1 MVQHPP
7 PPLDGL
13 PAGPPQDRAL
23 REVEAKARN
32 TTVERALPLDAAV
45 RITLQFHPDRWHEG
59 RPILQAL
66 REDGCYKSQFETRT
80 SNGGL
85 TAHEGGDR
93 WRWESRIFGGAY
105 DGAAPGERP
114 KYGALNHRALPTG
127 AAPRFGSACLRL
139 KPEVLQRAT
148 FCYPDSVFEPQH
160 FGTADHATA
169 LIALAEANSQPD
181 PLDRYIEAHVH
192 GPVLLA
198 RDVEA
203 LVLDPCFRETPL
215 EELAR
220 ELPCPVEWHEGF
232 RLEVEA
238 LLQHADYRGPAIAAL
253 GTQIARKGVLT
264 PATIGDAVA
273 SGQHDP
279 QALKK
284 VWHCVARFG
293 DLSKA
298 QGA

>member
-1 MVQHPP
+1 MVHHPP
-7 PPLDGL
+7 PHGGL
-13 PAGPPQDRAL
+13 TPGSPQDRAL
-23 REVEAKARN
+23 GQVGVRHAKGA
-32 TTVERALPLDAAV
+32 AQPLDAAA
-45 RITLQFHPDRWHEG
+45 RITLQFHPDRWHQG
-59 RPILQAL
+59 RPLLQAL

-93 WRWESRIFGGAY
+93 WQWESRIFGGAY
-105 DGAAPGERP
+105 DGAAPAERP
-114 KYGALNHRALPTG
+114 KYGALDLRARPTG
-127 AAPRFGSACLRL
+127 AAPRFGSSYLRL
-139 KPEVLQRAT
+139 QPHVLQRAT

-160 FGTADHATA
+160 FGTAAQA
-169 LIALAEANSQPD
+169 AQLLALAEADSQPD

-192 GPVLLA
+192 GPVLLS

-203 LVLDPCFRETPL
+203 LVLDPCFRGTHL
-215 EELAR
+215 EELAHR
-220 ELPCPVEWHEGF
+220 LPCQVEWQAGF
-232 RLEVEA
+232 RLEAET
-238 LLQHADYRGPAIAAL
+238 LLRHPDYRGAAIATL
-253 GTQIARKGVLT
+253 GVQIARHGVLT

-293 DLSKA
+293 DLSQV
-298 QGA
+298 QGT

>member
-1 MVQHPP
+1 MDLPLSQHPAP
-7 PPLDGL
+7 GSPQAHALQYVNARSGEPTGTPLA
-13 PAGPPQDRAL
+13 PA
-23 REVEAKARN
+23 ARIN
-32 TTVERALPLDAAV
+32 
-45 RITLQFHPDRWHEG
+45 LQFHPDRRHQG

-93 WRWESRIFGGAY
+93 WRWESRIFGSAYNGATP
-105 DGAAPGERP
+105 AERP
-114 KYGALNHRALPTG
+114 KYGALNHLALPTG
-127 AAPRFGSACLRL
+127 AAPRFGSAYLRL
-139 KPEVLQRAT
+139 KPEVLQRTT
-148 FCYPDSVFEPQH
+148 FCYPDSVFEPRH
-160 FGTADHATA
+160 FGTAGHAMA
-169 LIALAEANSQPD
+169 LIALADAASQPD

-203 LVLDPCFRETPL
+203 LVLDPCFRGSPV
-215 EELAR
+215 EELAHP
-220 ELPCPVEWHEGF
+220 LPCPVEWHAEF
-232 RLEVEA
+232 RLQLEV
-238 LLQHADYRGPAIAAL
+238 LLQHPGYRGAGISAL
-253 GTQIARKGVLT
+253 GAQIAQRGVLT

-273 SGQHDP
+273 SRQHDP

-284 VWHCVARFG
+284 VWHCLARFG
-293 DLSKA
+293 DLSQP

>member
-1 MVQHPP
+1 MPVSPP
-7 PPLDGL
+7 HGAIAPGS
-13 PAGPPQDRAL
+13 PQDLAL
-23 REVEAKARN
+23 RHVGARSSN
-32 TTVERALPLDAAV
+32 GEGQPLDAAA
-45 RITLQFHPDRWHEG
+45 RITLQFHSDRWHQG
-59 RPILQAL
+59 RPLLQAL
-66 REDGCYKSQFETRT
+66 LDDGCYKSQFETRT

-93 WRWESRIFGGAY
+93 WKWESRIFGGAY

-114 KYGALNHRALPTG
+114 KYGALNFRALPTG
-127 AAPRFGSACLRL
+127 AAPRFGSANLRL
-139 KPEVLQRAT
+139 KAALLQRAT

-160 FGTADHATA
+160 FGTAAQA
-169 LIALAEANSQPD
+169 AQLLALAEADSQPD

-203 LVLDPCFRETPL
+203 LVLDPCFRGSPL
-215 EELAR
+215 EELAHQ
-220 ELPCPVEWHEGF
+220 LPSTIEWHAGF
-232 RLEVEA
+232 RLEVEV
-238 LLQHADYRGPAIAAL
+238 LRQHPGYRGPNIAAL
-253 GTQIARKGVLT
+253 GAQIARHGVLT

-273 SGQHDP
+273 SGHHDP

-293 DLSKA
+293 DLSQM
-298 QGA
+298 QGT